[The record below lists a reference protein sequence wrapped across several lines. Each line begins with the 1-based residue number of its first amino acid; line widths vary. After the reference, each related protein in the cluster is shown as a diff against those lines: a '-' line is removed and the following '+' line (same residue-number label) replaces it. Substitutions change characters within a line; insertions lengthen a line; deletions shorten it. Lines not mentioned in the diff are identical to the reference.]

1 MPSASAST
9 SYAQTLEHDLGP
21 KCRLAPV
28 VRPFT
33 PSPPEAEAVPPVNA
47 HYFYISPIPIDDPL
61 STVTIAGSSDAK
73 LANFK
78 PRPFSEG
85 DNNALEKA
93 WLGLASA
100 DYRRNHSQARRNRS
114 PSPSLAKINA
124 ERLQEIIQD
133 LAVKHKEKHAR
144 EGPGHQVTPAH
155 VDTLPE
161 AETALPL
168 CCQEVLAD
176 VGVQLRT
183 SFCAV
188 ARKRQRALNRE
199 RVAQEVMA
207 EMETLKTDSTA
218 TVTVAEQHKSGLNAS
233 TSRRRGGSFAGVAF
247 QPSSFKDSS
256 HTPLERIPR
265 SDSRPSSRRGV
276 DTASRQSSHARAQSL
291 RTNPSSLNE
300 GTPIPVR
307 AGGQGD
313 GITGKPFV
321 RVGTPDMVEFPI
333 SGSLPS
339 DKGDVK
345 PAEEKSAPDVRDTRR
360 PVPEMPSTLPERG
373 RRRSRQDTANV
384 PVGVSRLHEVSL
396 PALQMKPIYW
406 SPVNDIA
413 AVLRAT
419 WFYKDN
425 MEPIDPAV
433 ANQLEAGYQELKP
446 YTDTWNVELRCAI
459 EVGPLGE
466 EKVSHPLW
474 PKALDSKA
482 KTKEKEVI
490 QEPTIS
496 NNPFCAARCFKGEAA
511 AQGNLLPSSHEDNS
525 SEIQSHRKYDQYHV
539 IYKDENHAYLLK
551 PSLRPSAYYGRRP
564 VAKIMKSLDIGI
576 PVVRGFDRAA
586 YDKIHVKKIGSQ
598 KAAAA
603 RSAASE
609 SQESTG
615 QNVCMACKREK
626 ERAQVTDLILVA
638 HGIGQKLAERV
649 ESYHFTYAI
658 NTFRRMINVE
668 LGSDAVKEVLRDGQ
682 NGIMVLPVN
691 WRQNLSFE
699 EGGPMR
705 EGDKAEY
712 MPEGF
717 GLKDIEPK
725 TIPAV
730 RGMISDIMFDIPF
743 YMSHHKPKMISALVG
758 EANRVYR
765 LWCRNNPGFAGNG
778 RLHLIGHS
786 LGSAMA
792 LEILSKQPTITPH
805 LRLESD
811 IRLDRFEFD
820 VKNLFLLGSPAAFFL
835 LLERGALIPRK
846 GRQKPGAETA
856 DADSEGVVGEAG
868 LFGCLAV
875 DNVYNVLAREDPV
888 AYLLNGTIDPK
899 YSASLKTA
907 YVPSSTMTFFQSMG
921 NAMRSMVPGASSSTA
936 HAAENSALIKPPT
949 MRLPSQLELEV
960 HDFTR
965 EDIAEKKAFL
975 LNDNGQIDYFLRSGG
990 GPLEIQYLNM
1000 LGAHSSYW
1008 ANPDLIRMLC
1018 MEIGRKPGRAHTLP
1032 AMRAAKVGKRALP
1045 STPA

>member
-1 MPSASAST
+1 MPAPTTTRRATESHN
-9 SYAQTLEHDLGP
+9 YGP

-28 VRPFT
+28 IRPFT
-33 PSPPEAEAVPPVNA
+33 PGDGVDAIPPVA
-47 HYFYISPIPIDDPL
+47 AQFFYTSPIPIDDPL
-61 STVTIAGSSDAK
+61 STAKIAGSSDNKSASS
-73 LANFK
+73 K
-78 PRPFSEG
+78 PQPFSEG

-93 WLGLASA
+93 WLGLASD
-100 DYRRNHSQARRNRS
+100 DYRRNHNQARRNRS
-114 PSPSLAKINA
+114 PSPSLAQANA
-124 ERLQEIIQD
+124 TRLQEIVHD

-144 EGPGHQVTPAH
+144 EGPGRETMPAV
-155 VDTLPE
+155 VDTLPD
-161 AETALPL
+161 ADTVLPL
-168 CCQEVLAD
+168 CCPDLLPD
-176 VGVQLRT
+176 VGIQLRT

-188 ARKRQRALNRE
+188 ARRQYSVLDRD
-199 RVAQEVMA
+199 RVAQDVMKQ
-207 EMETLKTDSTA
+207 METLETDMTA
-218 TVTVAEQHKSGLNAS
+218 TVTNQQNPTPDVSGG
-233 TSRRRGGSFAGVAF
+233 RGRGQGRGRSMATG
-247 QPSSFKDSS
+247 PSWLQDNHSA
-256 HTPLERIPR
+256 PLERLPR
-265 SDSRPSSRRGV
+265 SDSRPSSRMS
-276 DTASRQSSHARAQSL
+276 TETSSRQGSRARAQTWLPSQ
-291 RTNPSSLNE
+291 SSLGE
-300 GTPIPVR
+300 DAHGPLRSV
-307 AGGQGD
+307 GQDD
-313 GITGKPFV
+313 GITGKPFL
-321 RVGTPDMVEFPI
+321 RVGSPEVMQFPI
-333 SGSLPS
+333 SNSVPTS
-339 DKGDVK
+339 SSDVK
-345 PAEEKSAPDVRDTRR
+345 AAEKGLKEEPVADVRASHPSMPRL
-360 PVPEMPSTLPERG
+360 PSTLPERDTKTT
-373 RRRSRQDTANV
+373 RSGTTNV

-425 MEPIDPAV
+425 MEPIDPTV
-433 ANQLEAGYQELKP
+433 ANQLEAGYQDLKP
-446 YTDTWNVELRCAI
+446 YTETWNDELRCAVD
-459 EVGPLGE
+459 VGPLGE

-474 PKALDSKA
+474 PQPIQSKS
-482 KTKEKEVI
+482 KTKEKDTVQEAVI
-490 QEPTIS
+490 S
-496 NNPFCAARCFKGEAA
+496 SNPFCAARCFKGDAA
-511 AQGNLLPSSHEDNS
+511 AQGSLLHASNEDNS
-525 SEIQSHRKYDQYHV
+525 VEIPSHRKYEQYHV
-539 IYKDENHAYLLK
+539 IYKDANLAFLLK

-564 VAKIMKSLDIGI
+564 VAKIMKNFNIGI
-576 PVVRGFDRAA
+576 PVVRGFDREE
-586 YDKIHVKKIGSQ
+586 YEKIHTRKTNTHKTIP
-598 KAAAA
+598 A

-609 SQESTG
+609 SPESTG
-615 QNVCMACKREK
+615 QGVCPACKHAK
-626 ERAQVTDLILVA
+626 ERGQVTDLILVA

-649 ESYHFTYAI
+649 ESYHFTFAI

-668 LGSDAVKEVLRDGQ
+668 LGSEAVREVLRDGQ

-699 EGGPMR
+699 EGGPMKER
-705 EGDKAEY
+705 DKADY

-765 LWCRNNPGFAGNG
+765 LWCRNNPGFAENG

-792 LEILSKQPTITPH
+792 LEILSKQPTMTPP
-805 LRLESD
+805 LNLSSN

-820 VKNLFLLGSPAAFFL
+820 VRNLFLLGSPAAFFL

-846 GRQKPGAETA
+846 GRQKPGADPSDT
-856 DADSEGVVGEAG
+856 DSSDVVGEAG

-907 YVPSSTMTFFQSMG
+907 YVPSVNTTLLQSMG
-921 NAMRSMVPGASSSTA
+921 HAVRSWVPGAGPTTTSVD
-936 HAAENSALIKPPT
+936 NPALIKPPT
-949 MRLPSQLELEV
+949 LRLPSQLELEV

-965 EDIAEKKAFL
+965 EEVAERKAFL

-1018 MEIGRKPGRAHTLP
+1018 MEIGRRPGRAHTLP
-1032 AMRAAKVGKRALP
+1032 AMRAVKAGKRALP
-1045 STPA
+1045 STPS